1 MKAINPYRL
10 FVGSFIPNWLLR
22 CPDLSHGAKLAYAR
36 LCQYADKE
44 TGEAWP
50 GQDAWADEIG
60 VSVRQLRRYVDELEC
75 FKLIEV
81 VQRGQSETNFYRFLA
96 HPLMSGQDRS
106 DMSGPGRSKV
116 SGQDRSKVSG
126 PLLIESIEENQ
137 RRESSGAV
145 QSLPF
150 QTKEFSDAW
159 NDWLKYRRELKKPLT
174 PSTIKSQLKGL
185 ESLTESDAIAAIRLS
200 IMKGWQGLVFAD
212 SPQPTARAGGVG
224 VAGCPGRKLMTRED
238 IDRAAA
244 ELK

>member
-22 CPDLSHGAKLAYAR
+22 CQDLSHGAKLAYAR

-44 TGEAWP
+44 SGEAWP
-50 GQDAWADEIG
+50 GQDVWAEEIG
-60 VSVRQLRRYVDELEC
+60 VSARTLRRYIEELESS
-75 FKLIEV
+75 KLIEV

-96 HPLMSGQDRS
+96 HPLMSGQE
-106 DMSGPGRSKV
+106 RSKV
-116 SGQDRSKVSG
+116 SSPDRSEVTTQDRSKVSG
-126 PLLIESIEENQ
+126 PLLIESREENQ
-137 RRESSGAV
+137 RRESSEAV

-159 NDWLKYRRELKKPLT
+159 KDWLKYRRELKKPLT

-200 IMKGWQGLVFAD
+200 IMKGWQGLVFAG
-212 SPQPTARAGGVG
+212 SSQPTARAGVG
-224 VAGCPGRKLMTRED
+224 VAGCPDRKLMTRED